1 MMGGG
6 DKTKQPTT
14 TATTKQSNPME
25 TITCLKCKEL
35 PQNPVES
42 NCCSAL
48 YCWECVVKT
57 ESCFNCNAK
66 IYAENCRLNLPLKN
80 VLEGLEAKCRWEGC
94 KVVQS
99 NLREHEKECPF
110 ALLQCPNSENCGFL
124 SRKDFKAHKEECL
137 YRNIS
142 CPLGCGSE
150 LPLVTIEHH
159 IPECER
165 RQVNC
170 PNDGCGTQTINK
182 ELKKHLE
189 GCPFTDVVCKYEAYG
204 CNTKVSRKDYKNH
217 LNEDY
222 EQHLSLLANSV
233 QDQQAE
239 LVKLNKTVTELRT
252 SVQSPR
258 QRNSCCL
265 LRARLPSVFGDLMAL
280 FLECLS
286 FLYCYIASDP
296 KIIFKVLL
304 CLLMALAFRSRLL
317 IWVVYI
323 SLALSGRRRGKA
335 LTFGLCFLV
344 YLLCSWLL

>member
-1 MMGGG
+1 
-6 DKTKQPTT
+6 
-14 TATTKQSNPME
+14 ME

-57 ESCFNCNAK
+57 DTCNNCNAK

-80 VLEGLEAKCRWEGC
+80 VLEGLAAKCRWEGC
-94 KVVQS
+94 GVVQS
-99 NLREHEKECPF
+99 NLREHEKQCPF

-124 SRKDFKAHKEECL
+124 LRKDFDAHKEECL
-137 YRNIS
+137 YRDIS

-150 LPLVTIEHH
+150 LPLVAIESH

-165 RQVNC
+165 RQVYC

-189 GCPFTDVVCKYEAYG
+189 ECPFSDVVCKYEAYG
-204 CNTKVSRKDYKNH
+204 CTTKVSRKDYKNH

-222 EQHLSLLANSV
+222 EQHLSLLANSIT
-233 QDQQAE
+233 DQKVE
-239 LVKLNKTVTELRT
+239 LVKLNKTVTELQAYA
-252 SVQSPR
+252 QSKQQ
-258 QRNSCCL
+258 QRSPCCFL
-265 LRARLPSVFGDLMAL
+265 LTRLPQVFGDLTTL

-286 FLYCYIASDP
+286 FLYCFIASGP
-296 KIIFKVLL
+296 KIMEIKVFL
-304 CLLMALAFRSRLL
+304 CLLLALVCQSRLL

-323 SLALSGRRRGKA
+323 SLVLSARRRGKA
-335 LTFGLCFLV
+335 LTLGLCFLV
-344 YLLCSWLL
+344 YLLCSLLLY